1 MKVTSASARLILRL
15 SLGLCVASFVLVVV
29 LFFFYWQE
37 RQQRLLQAKNQA
49 QQEAV
54 RAADSIEQ
62 KARQLMDSAQAIA
75 DDLTSGKLKNE
86 QLIDRLRSTSKQN
99 SSFYQVGAAY
109 VPYAYKPSLRLYAPF
124 YTKRQGEMQLV
135 QLESEYD
142 YTEPE
147 YDWYHRPINE
157 GSVWLEPYFG
167 RVAGTLLA
175 EFGAPFYRRDLE
187 TKQLIPVG
195 VISVNYSLDEVRD
208 LITSLE
214 LGKTGYGYLV
224 SGQGTF
230 IYHPLKEMVEARKN
244 IFDLATELNSEKI
257 REIGERGIKGQ
268 SGMVDLVVPA
278 TGEPAWVFYQPI
290 RSTGWFFAVLVY
302 QQELL

>member
-1 MKVTSASARLILRL
+1 MFLTSGSARLIFRL
-15 SLGLCVASFVLVVV
+15 SLGLCVASFVLVAI
-29 LFFFYWQE
+29 LFFSYLQE

-49 QQEAV
+49 KQEAV
-54 RAADSIEQ
+54 RTAEGIEQ
-62 KARQLMDSAQAIA
+62 KARQLMDRAQALA
-75 DDLTSGKLKNE
+75 DDLTEGKLKNE
-86 QLIDRLRSTSKQN
+86 QLIDRLRSTSEQN
-99 SSFYQVGAAY
+99 PSFYQVGAAY

-124 YTKRQGEMQLV
+124 YTKRQGKMQLV
-135 QLESEYD
+135 HVESEYD
-142 YTEPE
+142 YTLPE
-147 YDWYHRPINE
+147 YDWYHRPITE
-157 GSVWLEPYFG
+157 GPVWLEPYLG

-175 EFGAPFYRRDLE
+175 EFGTPFYRKDQE
-187 TKQLIPVG
+187 TKKPIPVG